1 MEKTTEELM
10 DDLFDSLTHA
20 IHYYQAI
27 LDALKEQKYTPQMA
41 YEDAE
46 NLMYTEGI
54 DVLSILQELGDM
66 R

>member
-1 MEKTTEELM
+1 MEKTIE
-10 DDLFDSLTHA
+10 DLQGDLAESLSRA
-20 IHYYQAI
+20 IRYYQAI
-27 LDALKEQKYTPQMA
+27 LDALKEQEYTPQMA